1 MSEREWSVRTS
12 KEAIEM
18 HERYIVQTYKPH
30 KFVYA
35 RARGV
40 WVWNPEGEKKMEML
54 SCYSALGGGHCHK
67 DILQAFVRQARRY
80 WPGSN
85 AFYNDVAPLFAK
97 ELVEFCEM
105 TKVLPINT
113 GAEAVERAIKIA
125 RKWGYT
131 CKESAADS
139 LGFETVVQAVQ
150 TAKNWGQKNKGI
162 PLDTAQIILCHN
174 NFHGRTITV
183 ISASSHDKYKRFFGP
198 LTPGF
203 TLIPYGDLDAL
214 ERAIT
219 PYTVAFLAE
228 PIQGEGGIV
237 VPPEGYLKGAKRIC
251 EKHNVLLIWD
261 EIQTG
266 LGRCGKR
273 FAYEYEDAKPDILI
287 LGKFLGGGPGQ
298 VSAAV
303 CNEKVASVLEYP
315 EDGSTF
321 QCHPID
327 CAAALAGLRLIQD
340 EGLPERAFELGN
352 YFQAELEKMKSP
364 YVKEIRGRGLL
375 RGVELK
381 PELGGAK
388 PFVARLIDE
397 GILCNQTHE
406 HTIRFAPPLVITR
419 REIDWALKRVKKV
432 LAGR

>member
-1 MSEREWSVRTS
+1 MKERAWHVGTS
-12 KEAIEM
+12 QEAIEM
-18 HERYIVQTYKPH
+18 HERYIVQTYRPH

-35 RARGV
+35 KAEGV
-40 WVWNPEGEKKMEML
+40 WVWNPEGEKKLEML

-67 DILQAFVRQARRY
+67 DILDAFVRQANRY

-97 ELVEFCEM
+97 ELVEFCGM
-105 TKVLPINT
+105 AKVLPINT
-113 GAEAVERAIKIA
+113 GAEGVERAIKIA

-131 CKESAADS
+131 CKENTGDS
-139 LGFETVVQAVQ
+139 LGFETVVEAAQ
-150 TAKNWGQKNKGI
+150 TAKTWGQKEKGI
-162 PLDTAQIILCHN
+162 PLDSAQIIVCDN

-183 ISASSHDKYKRFFGP
+183 ISASSHEKYKKYFGP

-203 TLIPYGDLDAL
+203 TFVPYGDLEAL
-214 ERAIT
+214 EKAIT
-219 PYTVAFLAE
+219 PSTVAFLAE
-228 PIQGEGGIV
+228 PIQGEGGVV
-237 VPPEGYLKGAKRIC
+237 VPPDGYLKGARETC
-251 EKHNVLLIWD
+251 DRHNVLLIWD

-266 LGRCGKR
+266 LGRCGRR
-273 FAYEYEDAKPDILI
+273 FAYQYEEARPDILI

-303 CNEKVASVLEYP
+303 CSEKVADVLGYP

-327 CAAALAGLRLIQD
+327 CAAALAALRLIQD
-340 EGLPERAFELGN
+340 EGLAERAFELGN
-352 YFQAELEKMKSP
+352 YFQEGLEKMNSP
-364 YVKEIRGRGLL
+364 RVKDIRGKGLL
-375 RGVELK
+375 KGVELNHD
-381 PELGGAK
+381 LGGAK

-406 HTIRFAPPLVITR
+406 HTIRFAPPLVITKS
-419 REIDWALKRVKKV
+419 EIDWALERVKRV
-432 LAGR
+432 LS

>member
-1 MSEREWSVRTS
+1 MKERAWHVGTS
-12 KEAIEM
+12 QEAIEM
-18 HERYIVQTYKPH
+18 HERYIVQTYRPH

-35 RARGV
+35 KGEGV

-67 DILQAFVRQARRY
+67 AILDAFVRQANRY

-97 ELVEFCEM
+97 ELVEFCGM
-105 TKVLPINT
+105 AKVLPINT
-113 GAEAVERAIKIA
+113 GAEGVERAIKIA

-131 CKESAADS
+131 CKENTGDS
-139 LGFETVVQAVQ
+139 LGFESVVEAAE
-150 TAKNWGQKNKGI
+150 TAKNWGHKEKGI
-162 PLDTAQIILCHN
+162 PLDTAQIIVCDN

-183 ISASSHDKYKRFFGP
+183 ISASSHEQYRKYFGP

-203 TLIPYGDLDAL
+203 TFVPYGDLEAL
-214 ERAIT
+214 EKAIT
-219 PYTVAFLAE
+219 PSTVAFLAE
-228 PIQGEGGIV
+228 PIQGEGGVV
-237 VPPEGYLKGAKRIC
+237 VPPDGYLKGAREIC
-251 EKHNVLLIWD
+251 HKHNVLLIWD

-273 FAYEYEDAKPDILI
+273 FAYEYEDARPDILI

-303 CNEKVASVLEYP
+303 CSEKVAGVLGYP

-327 CAAALAGLRLIQD
+327 CAAALAALRLIQD
-340 EGLPERAFELGN
+340 EELAERAFELGN
-352 YFQAELEKMKSP
+352 YFQAGLENIHSP
-364 YVKEIRGRGLL
+364 QVKEIRGKGLL
-375 RGVELK
+375 KGVELK
-381 PELGGAK
+381 HDLGGAK

-406 HTIRFAPPLVITR
+406 HTIRFAPPLIITKD
-419 REIDWALKRVKKV
+419 EIDWALSIVKKV
-432 LAGR
+432 LTEP

>member
-1 MSEREWSVRTS
+1 MTKREWSITTS
-12 KEAIEM
+12 QEAIET
-18 HERYIVQTYKPH
+18 HERYIVQTYRPH
-30 KFVYA
+30 EFVYA
-35 RARGV
+35 RGRGV
-40 WVWNPEGEKKMEML
+40 WVWNPEGERKMEML

-67 DILQAFVRQARRY
+67 DILRAFVRQARRY

-105 TKVLPINT
+105 AKVLPINT

-131 CKESAADS
+131 CKENTGDS
-139 LGFETVVQAVQ
+139 LGFERVVDVVE
-150 TAKNWGQKNKGI
+150 TAKTWGKKTKGI
-162 PLDTAQIILCHN
+162 PLDTAQIILCDN

-183 ISASSHDKYKRFFGP
+183 ISASSHDKYKRYFGP

-203 TLIPYGDLDAL
+203 TLIPYGDLAAL
-214 ERAIT
+214 EKAIT

-228 PIQGEGGIV
+228 PIQGEGGVV

-251 EKHNVLLIWD
+251 EKRNVLLVWD

-273 FAYEYEDAKPDILI
+273 FAYQYEDAKPDILV

-303 CNEKVASVLEYP
+303 CNEKVASVLAYP

-327 CAAALAGLRLIQD
+327 CAAALAALRLLQD

-352 YFQAELEKMKSP
+352 YFRAELEKMKSTRI
-364 YVKEIRGRGLL
+364 KEIRGKGLL
-375 RGVELK
+375 IGIELK
-381 PELGGAK
+381 HELGGAK
-388 PFVARLIDE
+388 PFVTKLIEE
-397 GILCNQTHE
+397 GILCNQTRE
-406 HTIRFAPPLVITR
+406 HTIRLAPPLVITR
-419 REIDWALKRVKKV
+419 REIDWALKRLKKV
-432 LAGR
+432 LAGP